1 MALIRPFNAGMA
13 SAATALDEG
22 EGEATLDD
30 LDVDDA
36 ASENEDDDDE
46 DSDGA
51 DDGED
56 DVDDG
61 IDELE
66 ALTEEEREEIIA
78 DTAVVRFA
86 VTKVQIRYQNI
97 KL

>member
-1 MALIRPFNAGMA
+1 MRPFNTGMA
-13 SAATALDEG
+13 STATALGEDEA
-22 EGEATLDD
+22 EATLDD
-30 LDVDDA
+30 LDV

-56 DVDDG
+56 DMDDSVN
-61 IDELE
+61 ELE

-86 VTKVQIRYQNI
+86 VTKVHIRIFIQ
-97 KL
+97 L